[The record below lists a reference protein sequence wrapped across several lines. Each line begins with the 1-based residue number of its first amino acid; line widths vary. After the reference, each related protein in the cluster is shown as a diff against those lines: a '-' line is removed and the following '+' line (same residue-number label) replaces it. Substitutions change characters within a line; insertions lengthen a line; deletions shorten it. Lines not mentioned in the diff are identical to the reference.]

1 MTKPQEKYMDL
12 AWGLLYDTL
21 SPEERALALRL
32 AASEPAFLEALQLE
46 LALKKELTKLKT
58 PIPEGVKLRVYAKIR
73 GTMGQAL
80 YRAVLRTVLETTMPK
95 MLGWVMQIFERSVFV
110 SE

>member
-1 MTKPQEKYMDL
+1 MTKPQEEYMDL

-21 SPEERALALRL
+21 SPEERVLALRL

-58 PIPEGVKLRVYAKIR
+58 PIPEGVKLRVYARFGVPWARRSIE
-73 GTMGQAL
+73 QCCAL
-80 YRAVLRTVLETTMPK
+80 CWKQPCPK
-95 MLGWVMQIFERSVFV
+95 CWAG
-110 SE
+110 

>member
-1 MTKPQEKYMDL
+1 MTKPQEEYMDL

-80 YRAVLRTVLETTMPK
+80 IEQCCALCWKQPCPK
-95 MLGWVMQIFERSVFV
+95 CWAG
-110 SE
+110 